1 MKIENIS
8 TKVILPAYSRNYLQY
23 SIKCMVENDTGEED
37 VSITLQGLDE
47 EGYEIDTV
55 TIHGTISSGGSKVMT
70 TSDSMDKKLYDQ
82 IVSWREE

>member
-8 TKVILPAYSRNYLQY
+8 TKVITQADHNSRLEY
-23 SIKCMVENDTGEED
+23 SIKCSVENHTNDED
-37 VSITLQGLDE
+37 VRFTLQGLDE

-55 TIHGTISSGGSKVMT
+55 NICGTIPEGKSKVMT
-70 TSDSMDKKLYDQ
+70 TKTTLEEKLYKQ